1 VRTRLTW
8 RDFAWPI
15 AGAVLLF
22 ALAIVGN
29 PAWEAMLRPLFPEEA
44 RLVYRESTLMT
55 LLLQHLALVALSS
68 VVSAVIGISAGV
80 FVTRPAGADFFDVA
94 NDLANLAQTFPPIA
108 VFALAVPLLGFGFAP
123 TVLALTIYGI
133 LPILHNTIA
142 GLENLP
148 PDVLESARGLGLSPL
163 QSLWR
168 VELPLAAPVIMAG
181 VRVSVVIN
189 VATATLGAV
198 AGAGGLG
205 APIISGLV
213 NDDPA
218 VTLEGA
224 VMAGLL
230 ALTADGALGILN
242 RALDGRPS
250 GELTA

>member
-8 RDFAWPI
+8 RDFAWPL
-15 AGAVLLF
+15 AGALLLLV
-22 ALAIVGN
+22 LAIMGN
-29 PAWEAMLRPLFPEEA
+29 PAWEAMLRPLFPGEA
-44 RLVYRESTLMT
+44 RLVYQDSTLTT

-68 VVSAVIGISAGV
+68 LVSAIIGVSVGV
-80 FVTRPAGADFFDVA
+80 FVTRPAGADFLDVA

-148 PDVLESARGLGLSPL
+148 PEVLESGRGLGLSPL

-168 VELPLAAPVIMAG
+168 LELPLAAPVIMAG

-189 VATATLGAV
+189 VATATLGAM

-224 VMAGLL
+224 AMAALL
-230 ALTADGALGILN
+230 ALTADGVLGILN
-242 RALDGRPS
+242 RALDGRRPAGLS
-250 GELTA
+250 G